1 MSKQFIM
8 SGIDPVINLVGFQ
21 ALIGRWARQW
31 MRFSNWV
38 WGDASGRSYCHE
50 SGLATKQVT
59 NYLVNIFLIL

>member
-21 ALIGRWARQW
+21 SPIGRWARQW

-38 WGDASGRSYCHE
+38 WGGMLRG
-50 SGLATKQVT
+50 GLIVMKADS
-59 NYLVNIFLIL
+59 LPSRLRII